1 MRRSGIV
8 PGFVTRLFSITYEKI
23 GRLRDRRDCC
33 DQVAAT
39 PILEQGY
46 LMTVLRSRLETA
58 SLLALALACVGL
70 VWSSPG
76 TLASAQSQSAHR
88 QRVPNIYDAQRQVE
102 TYFDSGRYDR
112 DVAKV
117 VIAARAWLDKRAK
130 TATKPAIVLDI
141 DETALSNRPQMRA
154 NGWARVVNGPCDLQ
168 SGPCGLRAWQA
179 MAQAKAITPTLALA
193 QHAHQLGVAI
203 FFITGR
209 PERLREATERNLREQ
224 GYQWASVI
232 LQPEGAPF
240 PSAADFKAPE
250 RRKIAEQGYTI
261 LLNLGDQESD
271 LKGGYAERT
280 FKLPNPVY
288 FVK

>member
-1 MRRSGIV
+1 
-8 PGFVTRLFSITYEKI
+8 
-23 GRLRDRRDCC
+23 
-33 DQVAAT
+33 
-39 PILEQGY
+39 
-46 LMTVLRSRLETA
+46 MTVLRSRLETA

-102 TYFDSGRYDR
+102 TYFDSGHYDR

-141 DETALSNRPQMRA
+141 DET
-154 NGWARVVNGPCDLQ
+154 RVVNGPCDLQ
-168 SGPCGLRAWQA
+168 RGPCGLRAWQA
-179 MAQAKAITPTLALA
+179 MAQAKAIAPTLALA
-193 QHAHQLGVAI
+193 QHAHQLGVAV

-209 PERLREATERNLREQ
+209 PERLREATERNLQEQ

-232 LQPEGAPF
+232 LQPEGAAF